1 MCICWLIPLCVL
13 IDSVELPLSLMAPFI
28 CLFRRICCLSFCS
41 FCVAID
47 QLLPVP
53 VIFSATGWFTTIGL
67 EGASDGLG
75 ARPKTWYA
83 RDDPI
88 CTWAAPTLAKGP
100 CLPDISGPL
109 SRSAQPLGAD
119 LYSTYYRLPKII
131 SCKDLYIVKQDT
143 YDWFFVYWNF

>member
-100 CLPDISGPL
+100 CLPDISYQAHWAGLP
-109 SRSAQPLGAD
+109 SPLG
-119 LYSTYYRLPKII
+119 LTYIQLTTGYQKII

-143 YDWFFVYWNF
+143 YDWFFVY